1 MRNVILSSQKNK
13 KIKSYLCLS
22 ETHSQNLFGN
32 TFLDIKKDNIKNII
46 KIKKIRDHNKLND
59 TSKIISFYIN
69 ETDRILKKIKPKAI
83 LLLGDRFET
92 FAIAIAAFNLNIP
105 ICHFCGGSI
114 TKGAHDNEYR
124 YCISKMS
131 YLHFVETLNH
141 KNNLIKID
149 IPRKKIINIGA
160 PALENLK
167 EISFNKSNFFKIL
180 EGKINK
186 RKKIILCTF
195 HSETK
200 ISLKKNIKNLISL
213 INSLLKLNENIIFTY
228 PNRDYGYKEIIKI
241 LKNFEN
247 KKKIIVIKNLGV
259 YNYYQFLKYSDLL
272 IGNSSSGIIE
282 SGHFKIPTIN
292 VGDRQQGR
300 IKNKNTINC
309 KFKSQ
314 DILKKTRKF
323 LKTKK
328 KNFKYKDIYSFKSS
342 SKKIINLIY
351 KSIY

>member
-1 MRNVILSSQKNK
+1 MKKKIIIFSVGRSDYSIMRNVILSSQKNK

-46 KIKKIRDHNKLND
+46 KKIRDHNKLND
-59 TSKIISFYIN
+59 NSKIISSLMRLIGF
-69 ETDRILKKIKPKAI
+69 KKIKPKAI

-114 TKGAHDNEYR
+114 TKGAHDNVYR

-149 IPRKKIINIGA
+149 IQIKKIINIGA

-200 ISLKKNIKNLISL
+200 ISLKKNIKNLIIL
-213 INSLLKLNENIIFTY
+213 INNLMKLN
-228 PNRDYGYKEIIKI
+228 
-241 LKNFEN
+241 
-247 KKKIIVIKNLGV
+247 
-259 YNYYQFLKYSDLL
+259 
-272 IGNSSSGIIE
+272 
-282 SGHFKIPTIN
+282 
-292 VGDRQQGR
+292 
-300 IKNKNTINC
+300 
-309 KFKSQ
+309 
-314 DILKKTRKF
+314 
-323 LKTKK
+323 
-328 KNFKYKDIYSFKSS
+328 
-342 SKKIINLIY
+342 
-351 KSIY
+351 